1 MAVTL
6 WILAGMAV
14 LAGAFNLPGPVLEPI
29 GLEGLAHRIQT
40 YAEPS
45 VYLNGLGLSHP
56 DPSLTM
62 ALVGLA
68 LAVSGILIT

>member
-1 MAVTL
+1 MGTHFESPKVMTIPL

-14 LAGAFNLPGPVLEPI
+14 LAGTFNLPAPVLEPI

-45 VYLNGLGLSHP
+45 VYLSGLGLSH
-56 DPSLTM
+56 LTHR
-62 ALVGLA
+62 LLWR
-68 LAVSGILIT
+68 